1 MSNFEQFDSSYEPM
15 RGSQF
20 WLQPP
25 FRWPWA
31 EQMKRRLKAGG
42 SQNWRPHEASV
53 QLMFTYSC
61 SKKY

>member
-42 SQNWRPHEASV
+42 SQNWLPHEASV
-53 QLMFTYSC
+53 N
-61 SKKY
+61 